1 MGTVD
6 HRDVLLIA
14 GDDPYEFKG
23 IEDLMH
29 PDVRPRRRGR
39 LPPLSS
45 GQLRGGAWPGRE
57 TRTRVR
63 ARSKTP

>member
-23 IEDLMH
+23 IEDVMY
-29 PDVRPRRRGR
+29 PDVRPDGERGC
-39 LPPLSS
+39 
-45 GQLRGGAWPGRE
+45 LR
-57 TRTRVR
+57 
-63 ARSKTP
+63 

>member
-23 IEDLMH
+23 TEDVMH
-29 PDVRPRRRGR
+29 PHVRPDGE
-39 LPPLSS
+39 
-45 GQLRGGAWPGRE
+45 GACLR
-57 TRTRVR
+57 
-63 ARSKTP
+63 